1 MERGT
6 KTLMQRLSHWL
17 VRLRVPIVLFT
28 AVLSVVFAISALRMN
43 LAPNLTKMLPQSH
56 PYVKTHNAI
65 RDIFGG
71 VNSFALEVSVKDG
84 TIFTHDTLQKIKD
97 ISDDFLAT
105 HGIDKYK
112 VFSIASRKAKYMAA
126 GAWGMETR
134 PLIVGAVPED
144 GSPEMEELKRNIYT
158 NDQYYGS
165 IVSLD
170 GKSALILGEYY
181 EHYTDYVAIYED
193 LEKIRA
199 QYEDR
204 KTAIHIGAI
213 HISGWPHLLGAIIKS
228 LPEMF
233 AIFGGTL
240 LIVMGLFYYWFGS
253 ARGMLAPI
261 LASLTSIIWTVG
273 FAGMMGIDLDPMTI
287 VVPFLIL
294 AIGASHC
301 AQKTRRFFEEYSVR
315 GDPLVSAEETIA
327 WLILPAMA
335 AILTDI
341 AAFASLMLI
350 PIRMIQEM
358 AIVCT
363 FGVGSVIFTDIA
375 LVPLLFAILPPK
387 RAKLKEESAEG
398 RLARVMLSFGDLAL
412 HPGRRYAVLAVTLVI
427 LGGSAYLSRQI
438 QIGDIKPGTPIFW
451 PWQRMNVDAA
461 HIAER
466 FLGAD
471 YLYVVMEGAEENTIM
486 YPAVLKAMDGYQRF
500 IATDPNV
507 GGAVS
512 LVDIMKRI
520 NVKLHEDDPKWG
532 FVPDTI
538 QETTGLM
545 YMWWSGADP
554 GDLDRYITYDN
565 RTANITVLCKN
576 RLGDTLR
583 EVLGKSKAYIAEYPV
598 KAAQFRLAGGVVGT
612 QAAVNEVLGE
622 TQSNNV
628 LEMLVIVFFFTA
640 MTFRSVTVGLLTMLP
655 LMVGTFLMFAFMY
668 VAEIDLNINTLPVAA
683 LGIGI
688 GVDYAIYMVARI
700 LDEYRKVGTLD
711 ESFRLSLPTT
721 GKTVFL
727 TAVTFAA
734 GVFTWTLSSMRF
746 QALMGLLL
754 GFLFMACMAATLM
767 LVPSL
772 VATVIPRRAV
782 PEAGSEE
789 EARVLMSAAG
799 GAAAKPEA
807 K

>member
-1 MERGT
+1 MEREQT
-6 KTLMQRLSHWL
+6 TFMQRFSHWL
-17 VRLRVPIVLFT
+17 VWLRLPIV
-28 AVLSVVFAISALRMN
+28 AVTLALTIVFALSALRMK
-43 LAPNLTKMLPQSH
+43 LAPNLTKMLPQGH

-65 RDIFGG
+65 RDVFGG

-84 TIFTHDTLQKIKD
+84 TIFTRDTLQKIKD
-97 ISDDFLAT
+97 ISDAFLVT
-105 HGIDKYK
+105 RGIDKYK
-112 VFSIASRKAKYMAA
+112 VFSIASRKAKYMSA

-134 PLIVGAVPED
+134 PLIVGEVPKD

-165 IVSLD
+165 LVSLD
-170 GKSALILGEYY
+170 GRSAVILGEYY
-181 EHYTDYVAIYED
+181 EHYTDYVAVYED
-193 LEKIRA
+193 LERIRN
-199 QYEDR
+199 QYEDG
-204 KTAIHIGAI
+204 KTSIHVGAI
-213 HISGWPHLLGAIIKS
+213 HISGWPHLLGSIIKT

-233 AIFGGTL
+233 AIFGVTL

-253 ARGMLAPI
+253 LRGMLAPI
-261 LASLTSIIWTVG
+261 LASLTSIVWTVG
-273 FAGMMGIDLDPMTI
+273 FAGMIGIDLDPMTI

-301 AQKTRRFFEEYSVR
+301 AQKTRRFFEEYAVR

-327 WLILPAMA
+327 WLILPALA

-358 AIVCT
+358 AVVCT
-363 FGVGSVIFTDIA
+363 FGVASVIFTDIA
-375 LVPLLFAILPPK
+375 LVPLLFAVLPPK
-387 RAKLKEESAEG
+387 RQKLKEEGAEG
-398 RLARVMLSFGDLAL
+398 FLGRVMTSFGHLAL
-412 HPGRRYAVLAVTLVI
+412 RPVPRYAVLAVTLGLLV
-427 LGGSAYLSRQI
+427 GSTFLSRQI
-438 QIGDIKPGTPIFW
+438 QIGDIKPGTPIYW
-451 PWQRMNVDAA
+451 PWQRINLDAA

-471 YLYVVMEGAEENTIM
+471 YLYVVMEGSEKNSTMDPE
-486 YPAVLKAMDGYQRF
+486 VLKAMDRYQRF

-507 GGAVS
+507 GAAVS

-532 FVPDTI
+532 FIPDTV
-538 QETTGLM
+538 QETMGLM

-554 GDLDRYITYDN
+554 GDLDRYLTYDN
-565 RTANITVLCKN
+565 RLANITVLCKN

-583 EVLGKSKAYIAEYPV
+583 DVLGKSKAYIAENPV

-612 QAAVNEVLGE
+612 QAAVNEVLSE
-622 TQSNNV
+622 VQSNNV
-628 LEMLVIVFFFTA
+628 FEMLVIVFFFTA
-640 MTFRSVTVGLLTMLP
+640 ATFRSVSVGLLTMLP
-655 LMVGTFLMFAFMY
+655 LAVGTFLMFAFMY
-668 VAEIDLNINTLPVAA
+668 LAEIDLNINTLPVAA

-700 LDEYRKVGTLD
+700 LDEYRRVGTLD
-711 ESFRLSLPTT
+711 EAFALSLPTT

-734 GVFTWTLSSMRF
+734 GVITWTLSSMRF

-754 GFLFMACMAATLM
+754 GFLFMACMLATLI

-772 VATVIPRRAV
+772 VAVVIPRNAEPVRGVEPQSVRLAA
-782 PEAGSEE
+782 AG
-789 EARVLMSAAG
+789 LSAA
-799 GAAAKPEA
+799 KREA

>member
-1 MERGT
+1 MEREQT
-6 KTLMQRLSHWL
+6 TFMQRFSHWL
-17 VRLRVPIVLFT
+17 VWLRLPIV
-28 AVLSVVFAISALRMN
+28 AVTLALTIVFALSALRMK
-43 LAPNLTKMLPQSH
+43 LAPNLTKMLPQGH

-65 RDIFGG
+65 RDVFGG

-84 TIFTHDTLQKIKD
+84 TIFTRDTLQKIKD
-97 ISDDFLAT
+97 ISDAFLVT
-105 HGIDKYK
+105 RGIDKYK
-112 VFSIASRKAKYMAA
+112 VFSIASRKAKYMSA

-134 PLIVGAVPED
+134 PLIVGEVPKD

-165 IVSLD
+165 LVSLD
-170 GKSALILGEYY
+170 GRSAVILGEYY
-181 EHYTDYVAIYED
+181 EHYTDYVAVYED
-193 LEKIRA
+193 LERIRN
-199 QYEDR
+199 QYEDG
-204 KTAIHIGAI
+204 KTSIHVGAI
-213 HISGWPHLLGAIIKS
+213 HISGWPHLLGSIIKT

-233 AIFGGTL
+233 AIFGVTL

-253 ARGMLAPI
+253 LRGMLAPI
-261 LASLTSIIWTVG
+261 LASLTSIVWTVG
-273 FAGMMGIDLDPMTI
+273 FAGMIGIDLDPMTI

-301 AQKTRRFFEEYSVR
+301 AQKTRRFFEEYAVR

-327 WLILPAMA
+327 WLILPALA

-358 AIVCT
+358 AVVCT
-363 FGVGSVIFTDIA
+363 FGVASVIFTDIA
-375 LVPLLFAILPPK
+375 LVPLLFAVLPPK
-387 RAKLKEESAEG
+387 RQKLKEEGAEG
-398 RLARVMLSFGDLAL
+398 FLGRVMTSFGHLAL
-412 HPGRRYAVLAVTLVI
+412 RPGPRYAVLAVTLGLLV
-427 LGGSAYLSRQI
+427 GSAFLSRQI
-438 QIGDIKPGTPIFW
+438 QIGDIKPGTPIYW
-451 PWQRMNVDAA
+451 PWQRINLDAA

-471 YLYVVMEGAEENTIM
+471 YLYVVMEGSEKNSTMDPE
-486 YPAVLKAMDGYQRF
+486 VLKAMDRYQRF

-532 FVPDTI
+532 FIPDTV
-538 QETTGLM
+538 QETMGLM

-554 GDLDRYITYDN
+554 GDLDRYLTYDN
-565 RTANITVLCKN
+565 RLANITVLCKN

-583 EVLGKSKAYIAEYPV
+583 DVLGKSKAYIAENPV

-612 QAAVNEVLGE
+612 QAAVNEVLSE
-622 TQSNNV
+622 AQSNNV

-640 MTFRSVTVGLLTMLP
+640 ATFRSVSVGLLTMLP
-655 LMVGTFLMFAFMY
+655 LAVGTFLMFAFMY
-668 VAEIDLNINTLPVAA
+668 LAEIDLNINTLPVAA

-700 LDEYRKVGTLD
+700 LDEYRRVGTLD
-711 ESFRLSLPTT
+711 EAFALSLPTT

-734 GVFTWTLSSMRF
+734 GVITWTLSSMRF

-754 GFLFMACMAATLM
+754 GFLFMACMLATLI

-772 VATVIPRRAV
+772 VAVVIPRNAEPVRGVEPQSVRLAA
-782 PEAGSEE
+782 AG
-789 EARVLMSAAG
+789 LSAA
-799 GAAAKPEA
+799 KREA